1 VAQQYGGSG
10 GGLLVTD
17 PVRPPKRG
25 KGPFVLLGVLVV
37 LVLVGSAL
45 VVLHLRDAG
54 DNHAGPLVRHTV
66 TVGPSGTPNSGSSSP
81 ITTPSQTPTHAS
93 TVPAGPQGTVVA
105 FFQAVNSH
113 DYRQA
118 WNLNT
123 SAHSISDFQ
132 QFKQGYAQTSHD
144 TVTITSV
151 SGDTVYINLV
161 AAQTDGTT
169 KTFSGHYVVENG
181 TIVQSSIQQT
191 G

>member
-1 VAQQYGGSG
+1 M
-10 GGLLVTD
+10 
-17 PVRPPKRG
+17 
-25 KGPFVLLGVLVV
+25 
-37 LVLVGSAL
+37 
-45 VVLHLRDAG
+45 
-54 DNHAGPLVRHTV
+54 
-66 TVGPSGTPNSGSSSP
+66 
-81 ITTPSQTPTHAS
+81 
-93 TVPAGPQGTVVA
+93 PAGPQGTVVA
-105 FFQAVNSH
+105 FFQAVNRH
-113 DYRQA
+113 DYRKA

-151 SGDTVYINLV
+151 SGDTVSINLV
-161 AAQTDGTT
+161 ADQTDGTT